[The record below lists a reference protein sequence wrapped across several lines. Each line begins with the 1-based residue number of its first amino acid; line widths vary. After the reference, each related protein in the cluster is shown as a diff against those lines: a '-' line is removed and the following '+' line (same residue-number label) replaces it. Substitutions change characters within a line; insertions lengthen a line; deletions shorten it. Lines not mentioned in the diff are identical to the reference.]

1 MSLAGASLV
10 TAPFIR
16 PSWAQGSPLKVGVM
30 LPFSGTYAQLGRAI
44 TQGMELYVKQKGGN
58 LAGRAVTF
66 VKLDDEAEPSKAT
79 DNTNKIVYGEKV
91 DVLTGTVHSGVALAM
106 AKIAREAGLPTLVTN
121 AGANDLTGSLCS
133 QNIFRSSFSNGQVG
147 IATGKAMAAAGIK
160 DAVTFTWRYAAGLEM
175 VEGFKESFTAGGGK
189 IIKEITVPFPD
200 VEFQSALAEIA
211 SLKPTAVYSFFAG
224 GGATKFIKDF
234 AGAKLNDSIQLWG
247 PGFLTDG
254 VEQAV
259 GPAGDG
265 IKTAL
270 HYVETLDNPEN
281 KTFRAAYKEAFN
293 IDPDVYAVQGYD
305 AMAILEIGLKAAGGD
320 VGKKDAM
327 FDAMARASFN
337 SPRGPFKFSPS
348 HNPVQNF
355 YLRELRGGVN
365 KYLGVAAEA
374 QAENP
379 KSCRMAS

>member
-1 MSLAGASLV
+1 
-10 TAPFIR
+10 
-16 PSWAQGSPLKVGVM
+16 M
-30 LPFSGTYAQLGRAI
+30 LPYSGTYAQLARAI
-44 TQGMELYVKQKGGN
+44 TQGMELYVKQKGGS
-58 LAGRAVTF
+58 LGGRAITF
-66 VKLDDEAEPSKAT
+66 IKIDDEAEPSKAT
-79 DNTNKIVYGEKV
+79 DLTNKLVYGEKV

-106 AKIAREAGLPTLVTN
+106 AKIAREAGLPTLITN

-133 QNIFRSSFSNGQVG
+133 PNIFRSSFGNGQVG
-147 IATGKAMAAAGIK
+147 AATGKAAIAAGLK
-160 DAVTFTWRYAAGLEM
+160 EAVTFTWRYAAGIEM

-189 IIKEITVPFPD
+189 IIKDITVPFPD

-211 SLKPTAVYSFFAG
+211 SLKPAMVYSFFAG
-224 GGATKFIKDF
+224 GGAAKFIKDY

-265 IKTAL
+265 IKTVL

-281 KTFRAAYKEAFN
+281 KAFRAAYKDAFN
-293 IDPDVYAVQGYD
+293 ADPDVYAVQGYD
-305 AMAILEIGLKAAGGD
+305 AMAVLEIGLKAVGGD
-320 VGKKDAM
+320 IAKKDALNS
-327 FDAMARASFN
+327 AMAGASFS

-355 YLRELRGGVN
+355 YLRELRGGAN

-374 QAENP
+374 LAETS
-379 KSCRMAS
+379 KGCRMAS